1 MLSRRGLI
9 TGLISLAAAPAIV
22 RASSL
27 MPIKVMEPTLTAE
40 QLFRMRME
48 AAYEVT
54 RKSLAQSLYGELT
67 DITRQAFVPRLFVQ
81 VYARSPLLGLEVMID
96 GR

>member
-9 TGLISLAAAPAIV
+9 GSLISLAAAPAIV

-27 MPIKVMEPTLTAE
+27 MPIKAMLSDAE
-40 QLFRMRME
+40 LLQLRLN
-48 AAYEVT
+48 AAYAVARENMN
-54 RKSLAQSLYGELT
+54 RQLYGDLV
-67 DITRQAFVPRLFVQ
+67 DITRKAFAPRLFVQ
-81 VYARSPLLGLEVMID
+81 LYRSPTVYGELFD

>member
-1 MLSRRGLI
+1 VVSRRGLI

-27 MPIKVMEPTLTAE
+27 MPVKAMEPVLTPQQIAE
-40 QLFRMRME
+40 ALLRSELDRVF
-48 AAYEVT
+48 AAASKNLN
-54 RKSLAQSLYGELT
+54 RLLYGGYEFAWTGYDNRFYYRPVSDREL
-67 DITRQAFVPRLFVQ
+67 FH
-81 VYARSPLLGLEVMID
+81 

>member
-27 MPIKVMEPTLTAE
+27 MPIKVMVDPCEL
-40 QLFRMRME
+40 LHSRLNE
-48 AAYEVT
+48 AYAVT
-54 RKSLAQSLYGELT
+54 RESMLRVLYSGYEFTANGRDDVLHWRPVGPLELL
-67 DITRQAFVPRLFVQ
+67 IPN
-81 VYARSPLLGLEVMID
+81 

>member
-27 MPIKVMEPTLTAE
+27 MPVKVMEPTLTSQQILDE
-40 QLFRMRME
+40 LFATTLKNMNRI
-48 AAYEVT
+48 
-54 RKSLAQSLYGELT
+54 LYGGYEFTWTGKDNVVHCRPVSDQEL
-67 DITRQAFVPRLFVQ
+67 F
-81 VYARSPLLGLEVMID
+81 Y